1 MGKPAAMRR
10 AGALPLLRPTADA
23 GRAALALEAHKR
35 LCAAYHCPI
44 AYFHELPPL
53 DELVSSLL
61 SHRTRN
67 ADSARAFR
75 SLRER
80 FPSWE
85 AMRDAPVAEVERAIA
100 GVTWP
105 EAKAPA
111 VRVNVVAAL
120 VS

>member
-1 MGKPAAMRR
+1 MAKPAAARR
-10 AGALPLLRPTADA
+10 AGGAPPPLLRPLADT

-35 LCAAYHCPI
+35 LCEAYHCPI

-80 FPSWE
+80 FPS
-85 AMRDAPVAEVERAIA
+85 
-100 GVTWP
+100 
-105 EAKAPA
+105 
-111 VRVNVVAAL
+111 
-120 VS
+120 

>member
-1 MGKPAAMRR
+1 MGKTAASAARR
-10 AGALPLLRPTADA
+10 AAALPLVRAPPADA

-35 LCAAYHCPI
+35 LCAAYRCPI
-44 AYFHELPPL
+44 AYFHDHPPL

-85 AMRDAPVAEVERAIA
+85 SLANQR
-100 GVTWP
+100 
-105 EAKAPA
+105 KC
-111 VRVNVVAAL
+111 
-120 VS
+120 VSL